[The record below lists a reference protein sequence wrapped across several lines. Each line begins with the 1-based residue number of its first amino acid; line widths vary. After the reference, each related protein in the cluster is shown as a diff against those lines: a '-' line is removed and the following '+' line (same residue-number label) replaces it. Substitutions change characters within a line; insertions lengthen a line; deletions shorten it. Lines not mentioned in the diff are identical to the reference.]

1 MEVQRIIGIS
11 RIIEKYLLHH
21 LMDFKIVSP
30 TFAEKVLLQYCDMIN
45 DSNTTEKEKFA
56 KFNSTDDWL
65 DKFYFDT
72 LTDLHPELK
81 KLIKLILTLS
91 HGQAS
96 IERVFNVNKFIDH
109 VNMEENSFISR
120 KLIIDHMKQKG
131 LQPDTVIMKSSLI
144 KSVKAASKRYDIY
157 LEERRS
163 EKKEGQE
170 SKQKQILQCEI
181 DQLKL
186 HKNSLQDLCK
196 SFDEE
201 FVKLVEEV
209 ET

>member
-1 MEVQRIIGIS
+1 M
-11 RIIEKYLLHH
+11 
-21 LMDFKIVSP
+21 
-30 TFAEKVLLQYCDMIN
+30 
-45 DSNTTEKEKFA
+45 
-56 KFNSTDDWL
+56 

-96 IERVFNVNKFIDH
+96 IERGFNVNKFIDH

-131 LQPDTVIMKSSLI
+131 LQPDRSIMKSGFI
-144 KSVKAASKRYDIY
+144 KSVKAARKRYDIY

-163 EKKEGQE
+163 EKEEGQK

-181 DQLKL
+181 DQLKSYQ
-186 HKNSLQDLCK
+186 NTLQDLCK
-196 SFDEE
+196 SLDKKIVGLMEE
-201 FVKLVEEV
+201 IEKKMDLKIVSKENALKQKREKKGKEIDDLNKAIPII
-209 ET
+209 EQNKQNLG

>member
-1 MEVQRIIGIS
+1 
-11 RIIEKYLLHH
+11 
-21 LMDFKIVSP
+21 MDLKIVSP

-45 DSNTTEKEKFA
+45 NSNTTEEEKFA
-56 KFNSTDDWL
+56 KFNSTGDRL

-96 IERVFNVNKFIDH
+96 IERGFNVNKFIDH

-131 LQPDTVIMKSSLI
+131 LQPDRIII
-144 KSVKAASKRYDIY
+144 KRGYIKFLKAVCKRYDTY

-163 EKKEGQE
+163 GKKKKKKKGQ
-170 SKQKQILQCEI
+170 
-181 DQLKL
+181 
-186 HKNSLQDLCK
+186 K
-196 SFDEE
+196 SN
-201 FVKLVEEV
+201 
-209 ET
+209 

>member
-1 MEVQRIIGIS
+1 
-11 RIIEKYLLHH
+11 
-21 LMDFKIVSP
+21 
-30 TFAEKVLLQYCDMIN
+30 MIN
-45 DSNTTEKEKFA
+45 DSNTTEKDKFA
-56 KFNSTDDWL
+56 KLNSTDGRL

-91 HGQAS
+91 HGLAS
-96 IERVFNVNKFIDH
+96 IERGFNVNKFIDH
-109 VNMEENSFISR
+109 VNMEENPFISRR

-131 LQPDTVIMKSSLI
+131 LQTDTIIMKNGLI
-144 KSVKAASKRYDIY
+144 KSVKAARKRYDIY
-157 LEERRS
+157 FEERIS
-163 EKKEGQE
+163 KKIEGQK
-170 SKQKQILQCEI
+170 SKQKQILQCET

-201 FVKLVEEV
+201 FVKLMEEA
-209 ET
+209 EKKLDLKFQKEMPSNGNQRRKAEK

>member
-1 MEVQRIIGIS
+1 
-11 RIIEKYLLHH
+11 
-21 LMDFKIVSP
+21 
-30 TFAEKVLLQYCDMIN
+30 MIN
-45 DSNTTEKEKFA
+45 DSNTTEKDKFA
-56 KFNSTDDWL
+56 KLNSTDGRL

-91 HGQAS
+91 HGLAS
-96 IERVFNVNKFIDH
+96 IERGFNVNKFIDH
-109 VNMEENSFISR
+109 VNMEENPFISRR

-131 LQPDTVIMKSSLI
+131 LQTEIIIMKNGLS
-144 KSVKAASKRYDIY
+144 KSVKAARKRYDIY
-157 LEERRS
+157 FEERRS
-163 EKKEGQE
+163 EKIEGQK
-170 SKQKQILQCEI
+170 SKQKQILQCET

-201 FVKLVEEV
+201 FVKLMEEA
-209 ET
+209 EKKMDLKFQKEMPSNGNQRRKAEK